1 MSGPA
6 ITLVAFVLGLTLV
19 AAFAFGSPIFGSV
32 VAVAALGVVGALEI
46 MRRKRKMTDVTAYR
60 ERADAQKTEFTQ
72 EDRRTQVPE
81 DI

>member
-6 ITLVAFVLGLTLV
+6 ITLVALVLGLTLI
-19 AAFAFGSPIFGSV
+19 AAFALGSPIFGAV
-32 VAVAALGVVGALEI
+32 VAVAALGVIGALEI
-46 MRRKRKMTDVTAYR
+46 MRRKRKMTDVTTFR
-60 ERADAQKTEFTQ
+60 ESAGAQKTDFTQ